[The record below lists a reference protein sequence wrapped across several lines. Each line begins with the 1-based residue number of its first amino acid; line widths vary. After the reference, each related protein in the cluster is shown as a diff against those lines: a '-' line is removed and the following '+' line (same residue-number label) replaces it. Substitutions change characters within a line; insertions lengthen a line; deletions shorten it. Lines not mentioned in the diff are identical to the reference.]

1 MDLTLHNAPPNAIR
15 SLSDDGVIIGQQHYT
30 QSLLVSGQQLN
41 AEWSVTDAA
50 QLDRDQA
57 RMMLD
62 WQPELVIL
70 GTGATLTFPPPPFA
84 ASIMA
89 AHVGLESMHNAA
101 ACRTFNIL
109 LDEGRAAMLALIFP
123 VT

>member
-1 MDLTLHNAPPNAIR
+1 MDLTLHNAPANAIR
-15 SLSDDGVIIGQQHYT
+15 SQSDDGVTIGQQHYT
-30 QSLLVSGQQLN
+30 KSLLVSGQQLN
-41 AEWSVTDAA
+41 DDWSVTDPA

-57 RMMLD
+57 RLMLD
-62 WQPELVIL
+62 WQPELVIV
-70 GTGATLTFPPPPFA
+70 GTGATLTFPPATFA

-109 LDEGRAAMLALIFP
+109 LDEGRAVLLALIFP
-123 VT
+123 AT